1 MSNKRI
7 KLLCNHYCTIDQD
20 QKHAVEWVNF
30 FMEQFKNKEAIYWY
44 SQALQQTSEQLF
56 SIHKPAFSTWLPH
69 LQLSLLYNRLHLYE
83 NAHQHNELA
92 RQFKPNDPRILNN
105 QKYLLKQLKK

>member
-1 MSNKRI
+1 MG
-7 KLLCNHYCTIDQD
+7 Q
-20 QKHAVEWVNF
+20 F

-44 SQALQQTSEQLF
+44 SQALQQPSEQLF

-92 RQFKPNDPRILNN
+92 RQFKPNDPRILDN